1 MKIDELIEHLET
13 DAEWAFANEWE
24 SPICLSDDINDA
36 LTILRTIAIAP
47 CQVGLLESR
56 CQRPDNYSW

>member
-24 SPICLSDDINDA
+24 SPIYLSDDINDA
-36 LTILRTIAIAP
+36 LTILRTIAILNRMDILDKIKY
-47 CQVGLLESR
+47 VLE
-56 CQRPDNYSW
+56 DYL

>member
-13 DAEWAFANEWE
+13 DAEWAFANKWE

-36 LTILRTIAIAP
+36 LTILRTIAILN
-47 CQVGLLESR
+47 QMDILDKIKYVLE
-56 CQRPDNYSW
+56 DYL

>member
-36 LTILRTIAIAP
+36 LTILRTIAILNRMDILDKIKY
-47 CQVGLLESR
+47 VLE
-56 CQRPDNYSW
+56 DYL

>member
-24 SPICLSDDINDA
+24 SPICLSNDINDA
-36 LTILRTIAIAP
+36 LTILRTIAILN
-47 CQVGLLESR
+47 QMDILDKIKYVLE
-56 CQRPDNYSW
+56 DYL